1 MARTNDPRHPHPA
14 HLRLVPPPPTAA
26 PLPPVVPLLA
36 PNRAVT
42 AAQDALLTRLARRA
56 RRGDREARDLLWRA
70 FGPKLEPAL
79 RRGGRM
85 AWRPGWARRDGRPW
99 ELDDLRQEAWLV
111 FAELVDDWNEEGSF
125 VPYAMAYFPWRL
137 RRAMRRLEPPRRG
150 ARLAYATRVEAEE
163 RGLDDVEGA
172 ALLEA
177 IAAALPAADA
187 DLLRMRVGEGASV
200 TDIACRLG
208 VTRRT
213 VARRWG
219 RIRRTVAAWLDDPG
233 HEAPERTAPDGMV
246 PACGAPIPGRDAGE

>member
-14 HLRLVPPPPTAA
+14 HLRLVPPPPAA
-26 PLPPVVPLLA
+26 TPLPPVVPLLA

-125 VPYAMAYFPWRL
+125 VPYATAYFPWRL

-150 ARLAYATRVEAEE
+150 ARLACASRIATDE

-177 IAAALPAADA
+177 IAAALPPADA

-213 VARRWG
+213 VARRWS
-219 RIRRTVAAWLDDPG
+219 RVQRMARRLL
-233 HEAPERTAPDGMV
+233 
-246 PACGAPIPGRDAGE
+246 RDAARENEPEPARPDPAPARDGS